1 MINSETKIYDG
12 ILVRAQKPIDVRTI
26 VKYRE
31 DLYKLESWPHDSYT
45 DENGE
50 QHHIIYM
57 KEGMVVTVT
66 GDETYP
72 IFELYVLTDLKKILN
87 KDLSGWKF
95 IGGTGAGNG
104 GGMPSTGNID
114 GGRASERYAP
124 SQIINCGNAWTRGE
138 TDDE

>member
-66 GDETYP
+66 GDKANP
-72 IFELYVLTDLKKILN
+72 VFERYMLIDINKILN
-87 KDLSGWKF
+87 KDYSGWKF
-95 IGGTGAGNG
+95 IDQGGNG
-104 GGMPSTGNID
+104 GGSMPITGNID
-114 GGRASERYAP
+114 GGRAYERYSP
-124 SQIINCGNAWTRGE
+124 NQIIYCGTATSRGE
-138 TDDE
+138 TEDE